1 MNKYINI
8 EVAKE
13 YLRHDSFSNPYFR
26 SQACQQAMDVL
37 DTVPAADVVEASS
50 VVEIVHC
57 KECKFGEW
65 NAVECAYWCQGRFHR
80 PDWYCADGK
89 PKNGGQDDD

>member
-1 MNKYINI
+1 MPRYINAEDLGLTDFEIVMCDGDYKQLCKLLLQKI
-8 EVAKE
+8 ESA
-13 YLRHDSFSNPYFR
+13 
-26 SQACQQAMDVL
+26 
-37 DTVPAADVVEASS
+37 PAADVVEASS

-80 PDWYCADGK
+80 PDWYCADAISK
-89 PKNGGQDDD
+89 YEDVVK